1 MPLTERPNAEVMDFL
16 NGTTNKQ
23 DVDKRK
29 EAKKKPVKGEKP
41 YMLWLPADQMSEV
54 KALSARL
61 GVSMKEFFANAI
73 MKECQ
78 RYRK

>member
-41 YMLWLPADQMSEV
+41 YMLWLPADQM
-54 KALSARL
+54 
-61 GVSMKEFFANAI
+61 
-73 MKECQ
+73 
-78 RYRK
+78 